1 MFKLIEK
8 LSLTQQMWLQAGLAS
23 GWTVLTVATALVPM
37 AERGPNRTAIA
48 VALVGIACVFTVAT
62 LCGRHARQRAEV
74 LGHGLSA
81 MAEGDLTVGF
91 KLDGHDEFAWMAREY
106 DSARIKIS
114 DILSGTL
121 LSAQQLVAAADH
133 LSAGTGQGKSNASR
147 QRGELQQVAAAM
159 LQMSA
164 TVDDVAGH
172 AQRAA
177 NAAVDADRESK
188 RGLEVVKASSLTI
201 DELAAEVKTT
211 AELIGVVKD
220 STLNIGSVLDVIRG
234 IAEQTNLLALNAAI
248 EAARAGEQ
256 GRGFAV
262 VADEVRSLASRTQ
275 QSTQEIHDMIARL
288 QSGASQ
294 AVAAME
300 QGRQRAEATVEQAR
314 VAATSLGAIAE
325 MVDAIRCMNV
335 QIAEVADEQ
344 STTALSI
351 NRSIESISGIAAE
364 SSDGA
369 IQIADASGE
378 LARPATALKDNVGRF
393 AVA

>member
-8 LSLTQQMWLQAGLAS
+8 LSLTQQMWLQAGLAA
-23 GWTVLTVATALVPM
+23 GWTALTVVTALAPL
-37 AERGPNRTAIA
+37 AGWGTGTTPII
-48 VALVGIACVFTVAT
+48 VALMGITSAFVVAT
-62 LCGRHARQRAEV
+62 LCGRHARQRAAV
-74 LGHGLSA
+74 LVHGLSA
-81 MAEGDLTVGF
+81 LAEGNLTVGF
-91 KLDGHDEFAWMAREY
+91 KLEGHDEFAQMAKAY
-106 DSARIKIS
+106 NCARNKFS
-114 DILSGTL
+114 DILTGTL
-121 LSAQQLVAAADH
+121 HSSQQLVAAAEH
-133 LSAGTGQGKSNASR
+133 LSAGTGQSKSNASR

-177 NAAVDADRESK
+177 NAAVEADRESK

-211 AELIGVVKD
+211 AELIGVVKN

-275 QSTQEIHDMIARL
+275 QSTREIHDMIARL

-294 AVAAME
+294 AVEAME
-300 QGRQRAEATVEQAR
+300 QGRQRAEASVEQAR
-314 VAATSLGAIAE
+314 VAAISLGAIAE

-344 STTALSI
+344 SATALSI
-351 NRSIESISGIAAE
+351 NRSIESITGIAAE
-364 SSDGA
+364 SSEDSV
-369 IQIADASGE
+369 QIADASGE
-378 LARPATALKDNVGRF
+378 LARLATALQNSVGRF

>member
-1 MFKLIEK
+1 
-8 LSLTQQMWLQAGLAS
+8 
-23 GWTVLTVATALVPM
+23 
-37 AERGPNRTAIA
+37 
-48 VALVGIACVFTVAT
+48 
-62 LCGRHARQRAEV
+62 
-74 LGHGLSA
+74 
-81 MAEGDLTVGF
+81 
-91 KLDGHDEFAWMAREY
+91 
-106 DSARIKIS
+106 
-114 DILSGTL
+114 
-121 LSAQQLVAAADH
+121 VAAAEQ
-133 LSAGTGQGKSNASR
+133 LSAGTGASKSHATR
-147 QRGELQQVAAAM
+147 QRGELEQVAAAM
-159 LQMSA
+159 HQMST

-177 NAAVDADRESK
+177 DAAVEADRESK
-188 RGLEVVKASSLTI
+188 RGLEVVKASGRTI
-201 DELAAEVKTT
+201 DELAAEVQTT

-325 MVDAIRCMNV
+325 MVDAIRRMNV

-344 STTALSI
+344 SVTALSI
-351 NRSIESISGIAAE
+351 NRSIESISGIAAQT
-364 SSDGA
+364 SDGA
-369 IQIADASGE
+369 TQIADASGE
-378 LARPATALKDNVGRF
+378 LTRLATKLEHNVGRF
-393 AVA
+393 ALN